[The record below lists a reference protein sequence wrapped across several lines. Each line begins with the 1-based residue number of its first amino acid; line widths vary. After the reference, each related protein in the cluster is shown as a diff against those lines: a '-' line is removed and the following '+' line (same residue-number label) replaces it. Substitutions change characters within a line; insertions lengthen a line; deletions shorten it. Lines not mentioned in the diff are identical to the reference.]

1 MERAHRTHT
10 EEFYEVADF
19 PLDMAGLNQALRAWE
34 HTYNT
39 IRPHQAL
46 GYLTPQQ
53 YLLKCKKGKG
63 GCVTNVLNEYKTWR
77 GIDRDGI
84 MLKADASAS
93 IAFGSPTKREEG
105 VR

>member
-19 PLDMAGLNQALRAWE
+19 PLDMAGLNQALRTWE

-39 IRPHQAL
+39 VRPHQAL

-53 YLLKCKKGKG
+53 YLLQCQHAKED
-63 GCVTNVLNEYKTWR
+63 VSLIT
-77 GIDRDGI
+77 
-84 MLKADASAS
+84 
-93 IAFGSPTKREEG
+93 
-105 VR
+105 